1 MSPEEWLGLALVLIL
16 GAMSPGPSV
25 AVVIRNTMSG
35 GKRMGVA
42 TGVGH
47 GIGFGIYA
55 FSTAA
60 GLSVALAAHPAT
72 EDVLRW
78 GGMLLLIY
86 LGFVFLRHAR
96 AGPSDATDDGEEDVS
111 SQQRAGFVQG
121 FLIALF
127 NPKILAWMLAIYAPF
142 IEPGASLQTLI
153 GMGAL
158 GLAIDG
164 TWYVSV
170 ATVLSDTGAVDYLRA
185 RAHLIDGAMGVLMF
199 VFAGLLAAG
208 VL

>member
-1 MSPEEWLGLALVLIL
+1 LTPEAWLGLATVLVL
-16 GAMSPGPSV
+16 GAMSPGPSI
-25 AVVIRNTMSG
+25 AVVIRNTMTG
-35 GKRMGVA
+35 GKRMGIA
-42 TGVGH
+42 TGIGH

-55 FSTAA
+55 FLTAA
-60 GLSVALAAHPAT
+60 GLSIALAAHPAT
-72 EDVLRW
+72 EEVLRW

-86 LGFVFLRHAR
+86 LGLVFLRHAR
-96 AGPSDATDDGEEDVS
+96 AGPSAGNLGADEHEKSD
-111 SQQRAGFVQG
+111 QAGFVQG

-127 NPKILAWMLAIYAPF
+127 NPKILAWMMAIYAPF
-142 IEPGASLQTLI
+142 IEPGASTQTLI

-170 ATVLSDTGAVDYLRA
+170 AAVLSDTGAIDKLRT
-185 RAHLIDGAMGVLMF
+185 RAHLIDGAMGILMF
-199 VFAGLLAAG
+199 FFAALLAMG

>member
-1 MSPEEWLGLALVLIL
+1 MTPEQWFGLALILML

-25 AVVIRNTMSG
+25 AVVIRNTMAG

-42 TGVGH
+42 TGIGH

-60 GLSVALAAHPAT
+60 GLSIALAAHSAT
-72 EDVLRW
+72 EDILRW

-86 LGFVFLRHAR
+86 LGFTFLKHAR
-96 AGPSDATDDGEEDVS
+96 AGPPSELNLDEHGHSE
-111 SQQRAGFVQG
+111 RAGFVQG

-127 NPKILAWMLAIYAPF
+127 NPKILAWMMAIYAPF
-142 IEPGASLQTLI
+142 IEPGASTQTLI
-153 GMGAL
+153 GMGTL

-164 TWYVSV
+164 TWYVGV
-170 ATVLSDTGAVDYLRA
+170 ATVLSDTGAIDKLRA
-185 RAHLIDGAMGVLMF
+185 RAHLLDGAMGILMF
-199 VFAGLLAAG
+199 FFAALLATG
-208 VL
+208 TL

>member
-1 MSPEEWLGLALVLIL
+1 MGLATVLVL
-16 GAMSPGPSV
+16 GAMSPGPSI
-25 AVVIRNTMSG
+25 AVVIRNTMNG
-35 GKRMGVA
+35 GKRMGIA
-42 TGVGH
+42 TGIGH

-60 GLSVALAAHPAT
+60 GLSIALAAHPAT
-72 EDVLRW
+72 EEVLRW

-86 LGFVFLRHAR
+86 LGLVFLRHAR
-96 AGPSDATDDGEEDVS
+96 AGPSTENMGADEHEKND
-111 SQQRAGFVQG
+111 RAGFVQG

-127 NPKILAWMLAIYAPF
+127 NPKILAWMMAIYAPF
-142 IEPGASLQTLI
+142 IEPGASTQTLI

-170 ATVLSDTGAVDYLRA
+170 AAVLSDTGAIDKLRA
-185 RAHLIDGAMGVLMF
+185 RAHLIDGAMGLLMF
-199 VFAGLLAAG
+199 FFAALLAMG

>member
-1 MSPEEWLGLALVLIL
+1 MTPEAWLGLAIVLVL

-25 AVVIRNTMSG
+25 AVVIRNTMAG

-47 GIGFGIYA
+47 GIGFGVYA

-60 GLSVALAAHPAT
+60 GLSIALAAHPAT
-72 EDVLRW
+72 EEVLKW
-78 GGMLLLIY
+78 GGTVLLIY
-86 LGFVFLRHAR
+86 LGIMFLRHAK
-96 AGPSDATDDGEEDVS
+96 AGPPGPVDTEAHGPSGRE
-111 SQQRAGFVQG
+111 GFVQG
-121 FLIALF
+121 FMIALL
-127 NPKILAWMLAIYAPF
+127 NPKILAWMMAIYAPF
-142 IEPGASLQTLI
+142 IEPDASLQTLL

-170 ATVLSDTGAVDYLRA
+170 ATVLSDTGAIDKLRA
-185 RAHLIDGAMGVLMF
+185 KAHYIDGAMGVLMF
-199 VFAGLLAAG
+199 VFAALLIGG
-208 VL
+208 VF